1 MSDSKQELAAVI
13 TARYSSFDALSALG
27 IATAIVE
34 AGWVSPE
41 EHHETLNDYGQA
53 VGDLNLANYRLS
65 RVEALAEELEAAD
78 SGSNAADY
86 RLARFIVGEIRT
98 ALAAGGSADLGT

>member
-1 MSDSKQELAAVI
+1 MSDPTRELAAVI

-53 VGDLNLANYRLS
+53 VGDLNFANYRLA
-65 RVEALAEELEAAD
+65 RVEALAAEDWHWTA
-78 SGSNAADY
+78 GH
-86 RLARFIVGEIRT
+86 
-98 ALAAGGSADLGT
+98 ALADRLRAALAEPPLGT